1 MAKAGTKAGM
11 GWCRTRLVIQAGI
24 LAPLLVRLASPSCPL
39 RLLQGYS
46 IGITWQPIQQAEH
59 YIGLGVSRAFGI
71 NRSSDASTRRLWYKR
86 LDCSLGFVQ
95 SGDNTCLLGEKW
107 FNRLVHSDCGNVI
120 CYSIGAYTG
129 GLGDP
134 RVSHAH
140 LVRHTRWQPIS
151 DSVSRSTS
159 LLPSVP

>member
-1 MAKAGTKAGM
+1 MAKTKAGANA
-11 GWCRTRLVIQAGI
+11 GLGQWCTRLAIKPGIQARSLTI
-24 LAPLLVRLASPSCPL
+24 VYLPAVPAFSTKPSICAPFG
-39 RLLQGYS
+39 GYT
-46 IGITWQPIQQAEH
+46 GF
-59 YIGLGVSRAFGI
+59 GVSNPIRG
-71 NRSSDASTRRLWYKR
+71 NRTSDGSTRRLWYKR

>member
-1 MAKAGTKAGM
+1 M
-11 GWCRTRLVIQAGI
+11 
-24 LAPLLVRLASPSCPL
+24 
-39 RLLQGYS
+39 
-46 IGITWQPIQQAEH
+46 
-59 YIGLGVSRAFGI
+59 
-71 NRSSDASTRRLWYKR
+71 
-86 LDCSLGFVQ
+86 GFVQ

-151 DSVSRSTS
+151 DSVSRSTA
-159 LLPSVP
+159 LLPGVLDGSRFNGTRLWNRSVFMIDVPIDDL